1 MTAFWSIVIL
11 VGVVG
16 ILTGAATALRSV
28 SRIWLRHWAERR
40 LAGAGTATLY
50 LDKPQR
56 LLIAAGTGIAGT
68 VFALGA
74 VLGMQSGYRALALL
88 QSLVVAA
95 VLLLVFGQLV
105 PRALARRWPAQALPV
120 FLPLLRIIEGLTAP
134 LALLALR
141 LVRRFRGPASTQ
153 QSAYETLEDLLREG
167 EVEGVG
173 VAAER
178 AIISGVVEFGTTRV
192 RSVMTPRSEIVAVDA
207 SAPADEVARLV
218 AHSQFSRL
226 PIYDGSLDMIVGM
239 LTSWDV
245 IARPEAP
252 FRSPRPVSIA
262 APEEFCQVIL
272 TRMLRERR
280 HLAIVVGEAGE
291 TLGLLTLEDLVEEII
306 GDIHDEHDEHD
317 DPSHAADGEGHA
329 R

>member
-1 MTAFWSIVIL
+1 MNALWSILIL

-74 VLGMQSGYRALALL
+74 VLGLQDGDRALALL
-88 QSLVVAA
+88 QSLAISV
-95 VLLLVFGQLV
+95 VLLLVIGQLV

-120 FLPLLRIIEGLTAP
+120 LLPLLRVVEGLTAP

-141 LVRRFRGPASTQ
+141 LVRRFRGPVSSQ
-153 QSAYETLEDLLREG
+153 PSAYETLEDLLREG
-167 EVEGVG
+167 EVEGFG
-173 VAAER
+173 AAAER

-207 SAPADEVARLV
+207 SAPADQLALLV
-218 AHSQFSRL
+218 AQSQFSRL
-226 PIYDGSLDMIVGM
+226 PVYQGSLDNIVGM
-239 LTSWDV
+239 LTSWDE
-245 IARPEAP
+245 IARPEVP
-252 FRSPRPVSIA
+252 IRSPRPVSVA

-280 HLAIVVGEAGE
+280 HLAIVRGTAGE
-291 TLGLLTLEDLVEEII
+291 TLGLVTLEDLVEEII
-306 GDIHDEHDEHD
+306 GDIHDEHDEPGHD
-317 DPSHAADGEGHA
+317 VGGESA
-329 R
+329 TR